1 MKLTDADIKKY
12 FGVDVTPQQV
22 EYLKLQAELYPQK
35 YETLKAQAIELGLS
49 QDGKVTEE
57 QFQELERDLE
67 EQRGVGTPQGYREQ
81 PVRAAPPMETGI
93 SSQQS
98 AYNPLERVQTTGG
111 QRLIKEYAYD
121 VRVPLETMLRT
132 ELNKSNL
139 QQQDIDNQVD
149 SILYTYDQIARRY
162 KDKSPEEHL
171 QILQEAL
178 TGMESVGTI
187 KDQLE
192 TLQVDKE
199 GSQRQFINAFKQQI
213 ELGEIPAYSP
223 EQIDLLGYNQKKL
236 LDRYYETAKRQVY
249 NQDYDVV
256 LLAGYLVPLQVAEY
270 LGNNVGGVVY
280 NNARDKEIRKAY
292 LDSVSKTPFGDRLP
306 IAKTVT
312 LSFDK
317 RTDRSVEQAADALAK
332 VQAYQQIGNYDW
344 TLDPERRDFVLSNL
358 DSYKTDNWFFDNRT
372 ALGGTAETDASYMA
386 RLAFAPMNAL
396 TAVGYGVGEV
406 GVSAA
411 LQAGM
416 EGAEAAG
423 LLPEADYFDPTALY
437 RARQKERKENAPLYE
452 DGTIFS
458 SVYDN
463 IARNKGVAGEVEGLA
478 KALNIDELDDQRYYW
493 AMMGGGVIGDFLNP
507 DLDIMVGAAK
517 APSKFVKVAQAH
529 NKIHDAGSLSEGFK
543 AAQQMFTSNVL
554 DDWNLIGA
562 TTKLVSPKTQKA
574 LTNLEAGDVRL
585 YMGQN
590 VARNLEAERIAN
602 ASQDPLQA
610 LQDANLLTT
619 EYGRIL
625 QSDGFD
631 AANRNMRKL
640 KSHPDAT
647 ELYAEY
653 RVTQQVV
660 DDMRT
665 MGVEA
670 AINKAKKEGV
680 VVDGRQTDIKPNF
693 DRLQD
698 VIDHPYTSSVD
709 DIARGLDTLYGR
721 SMLFEVTPN
730 IGSLD
735 DLIAVTPNTWATR
748 KGRAKIIAAAAQS
761 DVGKL
766 LHKISFEPLERVV
779 DRGRRVEAPLFGE
792 DVIQESIETSIYR
805 LNNLPE
811 SDIQNLLKVVERS
824 NIDATAKA
832 NIQSDILGG
841 YLLKSDHIRLNNN
854 NIERLAKLDFTAA
867 TLEDINRLPPAEQ
880 KILSEGF
887 GTAERAFESLK
898 SYIAQLPE
906 VFNRTNIKLT
916 KEQLIE
922 PTVRNRLSYSAQEQR
937 ILDSIDREVGQLELF
952 ARRELDALMAKGYSP
967 QEAMS
972 RMIVGLGQ
980 DDVGIVAQQ
989 QRIYTVMDFLFD
1001 QVFYT
1006 VKGQRVSSVAPADL
1020 LTGLN
1025 FIYVN
1030 DIYSGFGLK
1039 YKEHLLNTIT
1049 EQSISN
1055 PSRFWDYLQSG
1066 YEEMDRALRSSK
1078 FTYEVVD
1085 DVGEVTEVTGKVRAT
1100 HVPAD
1105 AIQRF
1110 DPKDMNNIVL
1120 SSYMAGEVDKITK
1133 RAIVQTFEKDF
1144 EAFTVGNLFPNIDID
1159 QDLYN
1164 RVLKYSTGD
1173 LYNSR
1178 MPYIDQ
1184 VRTIED
1190 IIDTE
1195 GRMHNVRT
1203 AQYSDNF
1210 DSNNLMGEINKV
1222 LKSSRKD
1229 VLNSVQE
1236 QLKRI
1241 KINGKPL
1248 TSRQKQQFFNQAKD
1262 TLDGWYNSL
1271 EGKGPIEILN
1281 ELEQTP
1287 IPFLSKGRVQSRK
1300 GQMTFLDLNED
1311 LRKAL
1316 EAHRKEPFT
1325 PDEANEMA
1333 QKVFDQK
1340 RLIQRN
1346 NGLLN
1351 DDSISGPEFIDELDK
1366 LFGEGNQDAAR
1377 AILGN
1382 DVYENLHKEIYKRGY
1397 GYIQQNIQQVLRN
1410 DGMSTA
1416 AIQYIL
1422 RVTSSFAYTSI
1433 LTFRPAYYV
1442 VNILSA
1448 PFIMYQTVGRSG
1460 LINALARTRVRDV
1473 PNALLNAGTT
1483 LPKRAMDVVMQ
1494 GRSKGSEKF
1503 DEVAVR
1509 SPTGKTYT
1517 FGEVYQMLESAG
1529 IKSEYTYITSAL
1541 TDGTL
1546 LRMIEDNTTGTS
1558 KTFKDIMVE
1567 FAKNERDGFKRVVDK
1582 ANYLATGSDMA
1593 FRASVFIESVEAGA
1607 DASEA
1612 LALARRSLFDYN
1624 DTLLNQLPFARSAF
1638 IFASFFY
1645 ANNMNLLKA
1654 YTDPAVLARYAR
1666 LLRMTNTTN
1675 TLNRALN
1682 DDHEMPYNMYFP
1694 SYAQFRIRYNYQV
1707 ANDQRAY
1714 FKMAPSLPAMEAM
1727 QFHFG
1732 VIGMA
1737 MTWEGFSVE
1746 QAIEPIMNMR
1756 SPIVKILVQIA
1767 SEQGD
1772 EKQPDRV
1779 RQSYVQFFNLLTDG
1793 DPVSIAQAI
1802 EFYCGGQVKPKF
1814 VGYEA
1819 VGNVDGYHYPLDDK
1833 QKKVFNSTW
1842 DVFWNMGMSAM
1853 YNSYGRLLFPEGTT
1867 MQGATS
1873 SERAAQF
1880 LGFATRSRMYTPEA
1894 QEMKIIQ
1901 AHLTAMRKIENRA
1914 KQSAKDSIIV
1924 PKNPRKD

>member
-57 QFQELERDLE
+57 QFQELERGLE
-67 EQRGVGTPQGYREQ
+67 KQISVGTPQGYREQ

-93 SSQQS
+93 SSQQG
-98 AYNPLERVQTTGG
+98 AYSPFERVQTTGG

-178 TGMESVGTI
+178 TGMDSVGTI

-199 GSQRQFINAFKQQI
+199 GSERQFINAFKKQT

-236 LDRYYETAKRQVY
+236 LDQYYETAKSKVW
-249 NQDYDVV
+249 NKDYDIVE
-256 LLAGYLVPLQVAEY
+256 LAGYLVPKQVAEY

-280 NNARDKEIRKAY
+280 NNARDKEIREAY
-292 LDSVSKTPFGDRLP
+292 MAANGNVP
-306 IAKTVT
+306 IFKSIT
-312 LSFDK
+312 LSPDQ
-317 RTDRSVEQAADALAK
+317 RSDRNVQQAADALAK
-332 VQAYQQIGNYDW
+332 VQAYQRLGEYDW

-386 RLAFAPMNAL
+386 RLAFAPMNAI
-396 TAVGYGVGEV
+396 TALGYSAGEV

-416 EGAEAAG
+416 EGAEAVG

-452 DGTIFS
+452 DGSILAT
-458 SVYDN
+458 VYDN

-478 KALNIDELDDQRYYW
+478 KALNIDELENQNYYRT
-493 AMMGGGVIGDFLNP
+493 MMAGGFAADLLNP
-507 DLDIMVGAAK
+507 DLDIIVGAAK

-529 NKIHDAGSLSEGFK
+529 NKVHDSGSLSEGFK
-543 AAQQMFTSNVL
+543 AAQQVFASNVF
-554 DDWNLIGA
+554 DDFNLIGA
-562 TTKLVSPKTQKA
+562 TTKLLSPETQKA

-610 LQDANLLTT
+610 LQDANLLNT

-640 KSHPDAT
+640 KSHPNAT

-680 VVDGRQTDIKPNF
+680 VVDGRQTDVKPNF

-766 LHKISFEPLERVV
+766 LHKVSFEPLERVI
-779 DRGRRVEAPLFGE
+779 DRGRKVEAPLFGADIIE
-792 DVIQESIETSIYR
+792 EGVETSIYR
-805 LNNLPE
+805 LNNLLE
-811 SDIQNLLKVVERS
+811 SDIQNLLEIVERS
-824 NIDATAKA
+824 NIDATTKA
-832 NIQSDILGG
+832 RIQSDIRGG
-841 YLLKSDHIRLNNN
+841 FLLKSDHIALNNN
-854 NIERLAKLDFTAA
+854 NIERLAKLDFSVA

-887 GTAERAFESLK
+887 GTAERAAKSFWSSLV
-898 SYIAQLPE
+898 QLPE
-906 VFNRTNIKLT
+906 VFTRTNIKLT
-916 KEQLIE
+916 KEQLLE

-937 ILDSIDREVGQLELF
+937 ILDSIDREIGQLELF
-952 ARRELDALMAKGYSP
+952 ARRELDALIAKGYTP
-967 QEAMS
+967 QEAMG

-989 QRIYTVMDFLFD
+989 QRIYTVMDFLFN

-1006 VKGQRVSSVAPADL
+1006 VKGQRVSSVAPADI

-1025 FIYVN
+1025 FIYAN

-1049 EQSISN
+1049 EQSIRN

-1066 YEEMDRALRSSK
+1066 YEEMNRALRSSE
-1078 FTYEVVD
+1078 FTYEIVD

-1110 DPKDMNNIVL
+1110 DSKDMPNIVL

-1133 RAIVQTFEKDF
+1133 RAIVRTFEKDF

-1203 AQYSDNF
+1203 AEYSENF
-1210 DSNNLMGEINKV
+1210 NPNNLMGEINKV

-1229 VLNSVQE
+1229 ILDSVEQRLNE
-1236 QLKRI
+1236 I
-1241 KINGKPL
+1241 KVNGKPL
-1248 TSRQKQQFFNQAKD
+1248 TLKQKQRFYNEAKGR
-1262 TLDGWYNSL
+1262 LDGWYASL
-1271 EGKGPIEILN
+1271 EDKGPIELLN

-1287 IPFLSKGRVQSRK
+1287 IPFVSKGRMQSRK

-1325 PDEANEMA
+1325 PDEANEIA

-1351 DDSISGPEFIDELDK
+1351 DDSISGAEFIAELDK

-1382 DVYENLHKEIYKRGY
+1382 DVYENLRKEIYERGY
-1397 GYIQQNIQQVLRN
+1397 GYIQKNIQQVLRN
-1410 DGMSTA
+1410 DGMSKE
-1416 AIQYIL
+1416 AIEYIL
-1422 RVTSSFAYTSI
+1422 RATSSFAYTTI

-1460 LINALARTRVRDV
+1460 LINALARTRVSDV
-1473 PNALLNAGTT
+1473 PKALLNIGTT
-1483 LPKRAMDVVMQ
+1483 LPKRAMDVVFQ
-1494 GRSKGSEKF
+1494 GRSKGSKKF

-1546 LRMIEDNTTGTS
+1546 LRMIQDNTTGTS
-1558 KTFKDIMVE
+1558 KTFKNIMIQ
-1567 FAKNERDGFKRVVDK
+1567 FLKNERDGFKRVVDK

-1593 FRASVFIESVEAGA
+1593 FRASVFIESIEAGA
-1607 DASEA
+1607 DSSEA

-1624 DTLLNQLPFARSAF
+1624 DTKLNQLPYARSAF

-1645 ANNMNLLKA
+1645 ANNVNLLKA

-1694 SYAQFRIRYNYQV
+1694 SYAQFRIRYDYQV

-1737 MTWEGFSVE
+1737 MGWEGFSVE
-1746 QAIEPIMNMR
+1746 QAIKPIMDMR

-1772 EKQPDRV
+1772 EQQPDRV
-1779 RQSYVQFFNLLTDG
+1779 RESYVQYFNLMTDG

-1802 EFYCGGQVKPKF
+1802 ELYCGGQVKPKF

-1819 VGNVDGYHYPLDDK
+1819 VGNVDGYHYPLNDQ
-1833 QKKVFNSTW
+1833 QKKRFNSTW

-1867 MQGATS
+1867 MQGATGP
-1873 SERAAQF
+1873 ERAAQF
-1880 LGFATRSRMYTPEA
+1880 LGFATRSRMYTPES

-1901 AHLTAMRKIENRA
+1901 AHLTALRKIENRA
-1914 KQSAKDSIIV
+1914 KDSAKDSIIV
-1924 PKNPRKD
+1924 PTIKPKD